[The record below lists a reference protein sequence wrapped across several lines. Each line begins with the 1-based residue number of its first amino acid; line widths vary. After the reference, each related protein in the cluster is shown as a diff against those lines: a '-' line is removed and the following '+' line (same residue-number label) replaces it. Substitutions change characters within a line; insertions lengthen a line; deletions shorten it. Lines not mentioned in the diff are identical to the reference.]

1 MKRIQNLI
9 IFFLCLCI
17 VGFFANFAQNDYGM
31 AIVPYAMLII
41 GVLMLELLR
50 YTIIE
55 YKKLGYSL
63 YIMIFFPVLSMFI
76 YVYDKGDTYFIVSS
90 IALFFGYLHNLIL
103 VPLVIYFKERK
114 TRTPKV
120 NFRNYFELIF
130 LCLIPIAIYLKAN
143 HLIGGGILL
152 GTSML
157 IVIPYL
163 FSIVKVLRAF
173 AVNKSSLHVF
183 QTLAYLFISLSV
195 LGTVFKQQHW
205 PGASLIAFITLIVL
219 FISIFIV
226 IYQKL
231 VKKKIGN
238 LFESMQPI
246 TKIVFGTFCVT
257 GLWLSLKFFD
267 LAPAVYSDEDP
278 SAMQWFIANANDFTK
293 EGKEYQRKYDIYKQN
308 LDKFGLERNAESR
321 K

>member
-1 MKRIQNLI
+1 MKRNQNLI
-9 IFFLCLCI
+9 IFFLCLCV

-50 YTIIE
+50 HTIIE

-90 IALFFGYLHNLIL
+90 IALFLGSIHNLII
-103 VPLVIYFKERK
+103 VPLFIYFSERK
-114 TRTPKV
+114 TNTPKV
-120 NFRNYFELIF
+120 NLKNYFELIF
-130 LCLIPIAIYLKAN
+130 LCLVPVAVYLKFN
-143 HLIGGGILL
+143 HLFGGGVLM
-152 GTSML
+152 GASML

-163 FSIVKVLRAF
+163 LNIIIKFKEFLH
-173 AVNKSSLHVF
+173 NKSGLYAFQIFVF
-183 QTLAYLFISLSV
+183 LCISFSV
-195 LGTVFKQQHW
+195 LGTVFKMQHW
-205 PGASLIAFITLIVL
+205 PGATLIAVITLSIL
-219 FISIFIV
+219 LISILIL

-231 VKKKIGN
+231 VNKEKSN

-257 GLWLSLKFFD
+257 GLWLSLKFVD

-278 SAMQWFIANANDFTK
+278 TAMQWFKANANDFTK
-293 EGKEYQRKYDIYKQN
+293 EGKEFQRKYDVYKQN
-308 LDKFGLERNAESR
+308 LNKFGIERNAEFR

>member
-9 IFFLCLCI
+9 IFFLCLCV
-17 VGFFANFAQNDYGM
+17 VGFFANFAQNDYGL
-31 AIVPYAMLII
+31 AIVRYAMLII

-50 YTIIE
+50 HTIIE

-143 HLIGGGILL
+143 YLIGGGILL

-205 PGASLIAFITLIVL
+205 PGANSISPIALSFL
-219 FISIFIV
+219 FFSILMAL
-226 IYQKL
+226 YQKL
-231 VKKKIGN
+231 FKKEKGN
-238 LFESMQPI
+238 LFESMQSI
-246 TKIVFGTFCVT
+246 TKIVFVTFCVT
-257 GLWLSLKFFD
+257 GLWLSLKMID
-267 LAPAVYSDEDP
+267 LAPAVYSDDDP
-278 SAMQWFIANANDFTK
+278 TAMQLLKANANDFTA
-293 EGKEYQRKYDIYKQN
+293 EGKEYKRRHIIYEKN
-308 LDKFGLERNAESR
+308 IDKFVHERNTEQI